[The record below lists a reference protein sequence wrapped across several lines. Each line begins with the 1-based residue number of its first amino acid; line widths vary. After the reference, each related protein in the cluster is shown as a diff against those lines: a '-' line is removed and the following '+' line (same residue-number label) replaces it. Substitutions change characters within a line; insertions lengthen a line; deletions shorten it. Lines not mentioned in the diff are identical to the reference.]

1 MFVRHDSRTA
11 LQDPMGLGRRPN
23 VAILLTCKPQQNLY
37 NTPMRPSTSLFTL
50 SILTLT
56 LLASGCETTD
66 RALTA
71 AGRVARGQ
79 TGQAIIDLASGKDPS
94 QIARRRLDQY
104 ARDPEALIRDL
115 REAKKD
121 FEAILAVLGTN
132 VGKTWGKKEVQL
144 PERKKYVKYTQ
155 NYKSR
160 AIVDFDSGEILVET
174 LDDHDPQR
182 SLKNAVLTT
191 LLTPQDPRSVDLFSD
206 KEIVL
211 TDDKEP
217 YLFGLVL
224 DQQNKPIRTPTD
236 AEPFAAHL
244 LEKKSAT
251 RTADQGGIKKTVHYV
266 AMSMVSNLPIKQAE
280 KYRTLVHQFAQQYN
294 ISPSLVFAVIRT
306 ESNFN
311 PYAVSSAPA
320 YGLMQLVPTSGGREA
335 YRKAKGQ
342 DVAPSRDYLFDPANN
357 VELGTAY
364 LNVLTFN
371 QLESVDHNVS
381 REYCVIAAY
390 NTGPSN
396 VFRTFSRDR
405 TTAVNQINSL
415 QPAGVYD
422 QLRKNLPYEETR
434 HYLEKVT
441 GYRKS
446 FVSSSESSIQ

>member
-1 MFVRHDSRTA
+1 MRLSVPLCWLFVLTSA
-11 LQDPMGLGRRPN
+11 LY
-23 VAILLTCKPQQNLY
+23 T
-37 NTPMRPSTSLFTL
+37 
-50 SILTLT
+50 
-56 LLASGCETTD
+56 SGCETTD

-79 TGQAIIDLASGKDPS
+79 TGRAIIDLASGKDPA
-94 QIARRRLDQY
+94 QIAKKRLDQY
-104 ARDPEALIRDL
+104 ARDPDALLRDV

-121 FEAILAVLGTN
+121 FEAILSVLGVN

-160 AIVDFDSGEILVET
+160 AIVNFDSGEILVET
-174 LDDHDPQR
+174 LDDQDPRR
-182 SLKNAVLTT
+182 SLKNAVITT
-191 LLTPQDPRSVDLFSD
+191 ILTPEDPRAVDLFSD

-211 TDDKEP
+211 TDNKAP
-217 YLFGLVL
+217 YLLGLVL
-224 DQQNKPIRTPTD
+224 DQQNKPMRTPEE
-236 AEPFAAHL
+236 AEPFADYL
-244 LEKKSAT
+244 LEKKSGT
-251 RTADQGGIKKTVHYV
+251 RMIDQDGTKKTAHYV
-266 AMSMVSNLPIKQAE
+266 TMAMVSNLAVKQAD
-280 KYRTLVHQFAQQYN
+280 KYRPLVHQFAQQYD
-294 ISPSLVFAVIRT
+294 ISPSLVFAIIRT

-335 YRKAKGQ
+335 YRRAKGK
-342 DVAPSRDYLFDPANN
+342 DMAPSRDYLFDPANN

-364 LNVLTFN
+364 LNVLMFN
-371 QLESVDHNVS
+371 QLEDVEHNVS

-405 TTAVNQINSL
+405 VAAVNQINGL
-415 QPAGVYD
+415 QPAAVYD
-422 QLRKNLPYEETR
+422 QLHEHLPYQETR

-441 GYRKS
+441 GYRKT
-446 FVSSSESSIQ
+446 FVTSAENSN

>member
-1 MFVRHDSRTA
+1 LSV
-11 LQDPMGLGRRPN
+11 L
-23 VAILLTCKPQQNLY
+23 ILV
-37 NTPMRPSTSLFTL
+37 
-50 SILTLT
+50 

-79 TGQAIIDLASGKDPS
+79 TGQAIIDLAAGKDPA
-94 QIARRRLDQY
+94 QIAKRRLNQY
-104 ARDPEALIRDL
+104 ARDPEAVLRDL
-115 REAKKD
+115 REAKRD
-121 FEAILAVLGTN
+121 FEAILAVLGGN

-144 PERKKYVKYTQ
+144 PEAKKYVKYTQ

-174 LDDHDPQR
+174 LDDQDPQR
-182 SLKNAVLTT
+182 SLKNAVVTT

-211 TDDKEP
+211 TNDKEP
-217 YLFGLVL
+217 YLLGLVL
-224 DQQNKPIRTPTD
+224 DPQNKPIRTPAE
-236 AEPFAAHL
+236 AEPFAVYL
-244 LEKKSAT
+244 MENKSGT
-251 RTADQGGIKKTVHYV
+251 RTVDQDGTKKTVQYV
-266 AMSMVSNLPIKQAE
+266 TMGMVSNLPMKQAE
-280 KYRTLVHQFAQQYN
+280 KYRTLVHRFAEQYN
-294 ISPSLVFAVIRT
+294 ISPSLVLAVIRT

-342 DVAPSRDYLFDPANN
+342 DMAPSRDYLFDPANN

-364 LNVLTFN
+364 LNVLMFN
-371 QLESVDHNVS
+371 QLEAVDHDVS

-415 QPAGVYD
+415 LPAGVYD
-422 QLRKNLPYEETR
+422 QLRKSLPYEETR

-441 GYRKS
+441 GYRKA
-446 FVSSSESSIQ
+446 FISSSESSNQ

>member
-1 MFVRHDSRTA
+1 
-11 LQDPMGLGRRPN
+11 
-23 VAILLTCKPQQNLY
+23 
-37 NTPMRPSTSLFTL
+37 MRPWVSLCTL
-50 SILTLT
+50 LIAPFILTL
-56 LLASGCETTD
+56 SGCETTD
-66 RALTA
+66 NALTA

-79 TGQAIIDLASGKDPS
+79 TGQAIIDLASGKDPA
-94 QIARRRLDQY
+94 QIAKRRLDQY
-104 ARDPEALIRDL
+104 ARDPEALLRDL

-121 FEAILAVLGTN
+121 FEAILAVLGVN

-160 AIVDFDSGEILVET
+160 AIVDFDAGEILVET
-174 LDDHDPQR
+174 LDDQNPQQ
-182 SLKNAVLTT
+182 SLKSAIVTT

-217 YLFGLVL
+217 YLLGLVL
-224 DQQNKPIRTPTD
+224 DQKNKPIRSPED
-236 AEPFAAHL
+236 AEPFAAYL
-244 LEKKSAT
+244 LEKSYAT
-251 RTADQGGIKKTVHYV
+251 RVIDQDGAKKTVHSV
-266 AMSMVSNLPIKQAE
+266 TMDMVSNLPMKQAE

-342 DVAPSRDYLFDPANN
+342 DVIPSRDYLFNPENN
-357 VELGTAY
+357 VELGTAF
-364 LNVLTFN
+364 LNVLMFS
-371 QLESVDHNVS
+371 QLEAVDHNVS

-390 NTGPSN
+390 NTGAGN

-405 TTAVNQINSL
+405 ITAINQINSL

-422 QLRKNLPYEETR
+422 QLRKKLPYEETR
-434 HYLEKVT
+434 NYLEKVT

-446 FVSSSESSIQ
+446 FVNSSESSNQ

>member
-1 MFVRHDSRTA
+1 MS
-11 LQDPMGLGRRPN
+11 RRPCR
-23 VAILLTCKPQQNLY
+23 LRQNLY
-37 NTPMRPSTSLFTL
+37 NASMRSSVSLFTL
-50 SILTLT
+50 TILIFT
-56 LLASGCETTD
+56 LLTSGCETTD

-79 TGQAIIDLASGKDPS
+79 TGQAIIDLAAGKDPA
-94 QIARRRLDQY
+94 QIAKRRLNQY
-104 ARDPEALIRDL
+104 ARDPEAVLRDL
-115 REAKKD
+115 REAKRD
-121 FEAILAVLGTN
+121 FEAILAVLGGN

-144 PERKKYVKYTQ
+144 PEAKKYVKYTQ

-174 LDDHDPQR
+174 LDDQDPQR
-182 SLKNAVLTT
+182 SLKNAVVTT

-211 TDDKEP
+211 TNDKEP
-217 YLFGLVL
+217 YLLGLVL
-224 DQQNKPIRTPTD
+224 DPQNKPIRTPAE
-236 AEPFAAHL
+236 AEPFAAYL
-244 LEKKSAT
+244 MEKKSGT
-251 RTADQGGIKKTVHYV
+251 RTVDQDGTKKTVQYV
-266 AMSMVSNLPIKQAE
+266 TMGMVSNLPMKQAE
-280 KYRTLVHQFAQQYN
+280 KYRTLVHQYAQQYN
-294 ISPSLVFAVIRT
+294 ISPSLVLAVIRT

-342 DVAPSRDYLFDPANN
+342 DMAPSRDYLFDPANN

-364 LNVLTFN
+364 LNVLMFN
-371 QLESVDHNVS
+371 QLEAVDHDVS

-415 QPAGVYD
+415 LPAGVYD
-422 QLRKNLPYEETR
+422 QLRKSLPYEETR

-441 GYRKS
+441 GYRKA
-446 FVSSSESSIQ
+446 FISSSESSNQ

>member
-1 MFVRHDSRTA
+1 
-11 LQDPMGLGRRPN
+11 
-23 VAILLTCKPQQNLY
+23 
-37 NTPMRPSTSLFTL
+37 MRPLVLLSSLV
-50 SILTLT
+50 ILTFA
-56 LLASGCETTD
+56 LLATGCETTD

-79 TGQAIIDLASGKDPS
+79 SGRAIIDLASGKDPAK
-94 QIARRRLDQY
+94 IAKKRLDQY
-104 ARDPEALIRDL
+104 ARDPDALFRDM

-121 FEAILAVLGTN
+121 FEAILAALGVN
-132 VGKTWGKKEVQL
+132 VGKTWGTKEVQL

-160 AIVDFDSGEILVET
+160 AIVNFDSGEILVET
-174 LDDHDPQR
+174 LDDQDPQR
-182 SLKNAVLTT
+182 SLKNAVTT
-191 LLTPQDPRSVDLFSD
+191 TILTPEDPRAVDLFSD

-211 TDDKEP
+211 TDDKPP

-224 DQQNKPIRTPTD
+224 DQQNKPMRTPEE
-236 AEPFAAHL
+236 AEPFAAYL
-244 LEKKSAT
+244 LEKKSGT
-251 RTADQGGIKKTVHYV
+251 RIIDQDGTKKTAHYV
-266 AMSMVSNLPIKQAE
+266 TMAMVSNLAVKQAD
-280 KYRTLVHQFAQQYN
+280 KYRPLVHQFAQQYD
-294 ISPSLVFAVIRT
+294 ISPSLVFAIIRT

-335 YRKAKGQ
+335 YRRAKGK

-364 LNVLTFN
+364 LNVLMFN
-371 QLESVDHNVS
+371 QLEDVEHHVS

-405 TTAVNQINSL
+405 VAAVNQINGL

-422 QLRKNLPYEETR
+422 QLHEHLPYQETR

-441 GYRKS
+441 GYRKA
-446 FVSSSESSIQ
+446 FVSSPESSKQ

>member
-1 MFVRHDSRTA
+1 M
-11 LQDPMGLGRRPN
+11 RPL
-23 VAILLTCKPQQNLY
+23 VLLSSLVILTFALLT
-37 NTPMRPSTSLFTL
+37 T
-50 SILTLT
+50 
-56 LLASGCETTD
+56 GCETAD

-79 TGQAIIDLASGKDPS
+79 SGRAIIDLASGKDPAK
-94 QIARRRLDQY
+94 IAKKRLDQY
-104 ARDPEALIRDL
+104 ARDPDALFRDV

-121 FEAILAVLGTN
+121 FEAILAALGVN
-132 VGKTWGKKEVQL
+132 VGKTWGTKEVQL

-160 AIVDFDSGEILVET
+160 AIVNFDSGEILVET
-174 LDDHDPQR
+174 LDDQDPQR
-182 SLKNAVLTT
+182 SLKNAVITT
-191 LLTPQDPRSVDLFSD
+191 ILTPEDPRAVDLFSD

-211 TDDKEP
+211 TDDKAP
-217 YLFGLVL
+217 YLLGLVL
-224 DQQNKPIRTPTD
+224 DQQNRPMRTPEE
-236 AEPFAAHL
+236 AEPFAAYL
-244 LEKKSAT
+244 LEKKSGT
-251 RTADQGGIKKTVHYV
+251 RMIDQDGTKKTAHFVTM
-266 AMSMVSNLPIKQAE
+266 AMVSNLAVKQAD
-280 KYRTLVHQFAQQYN
+280 KYRPLVHQFAQQYD
-294 ISPSLVFAVIRT
+294 ISPSLVFAIIRT

-335 YRKAKGQ
+335 YRRAKGK

-364 LNVLTFN
+364 LNVLMFN
-371 QLESVDHNVS
+371 QLEDVEHNVS

-405 TTAVNQINSL
+405 VAAVNQINGL
-415 QPAGVYD
+415 QPAAVYD
-422 QLRKNLPYEETR
+422 QLHEHLPYQETR

-441 GYRKS
+441 GYRKA
-446 FVSSSESSIQ
+446 FVTSAENSN

>member
-1 MFVRHDSRTA
+1 M
-11 LQDPMGLGRRPN
+11 RPL
-23 VAILLTCKPQQNLY
+23 VLLSSLVILTFTLLT
-37 NTPMRPSTSLFTL
+37 T
-50 SILTLT
+50 
-56 LLASGCETTD
+56 GCETTD

-79 TGQAIIDLASGKDPS
+79 SGRAIIDLASGKDPAK
-94 QIARRRLDQY
+94 IAKKRLDQY
-104 ARDPEALIRDL
+104 ARDPDALFRDV

-121 FEAILAVLGTN
+121 FEAILAALGVN
-132 VGKTWGKKEVQL
+132 VGKTWGTKEIQL

-160 AIVDFDSGEILVET
+160 AIVNFDSGEILVET
-174 LDDHDPQR
+174 LDDQDPQR
-182 SLKNAVLTT
+182 SLRNAVTT
-191 LLTPQDPRSVDLFSD
+191 TILTPEDPRAVDLFSD

-211 TDDKEP
+211 TDDKPP
-217 YLFGLVL
+217 YLYGLVL
-224 DQQNKPIRTPTD
+224 DQQNRPMRTPEE
-236 AEPFAAHL
+236 AEPFAAYL
-244 LEKKSAT
+244 LEKKSGT
-251 RTADQGGIKKTVHYV
+251 RIIDQDGNKKTAHYV
-266 AMSMVSNLPIKQAE
+266 TMAMVSNLAVKQAD
-280 KYRTLVHQFAQQYN
+280 KYRPLVHQFAQQYD
-294 ISPSLVFAVIRT
+294 ISPSLVFAIIRT

-335 YRKAKGQ
+335 FRRAKGK

-364 LNVLTFN
+364 LNVLMFN
-371 QLESVDHNVS
+371 QLEDVEHNVS

-405 TTAVNQINSL
+405 VAAVNQINGL

-422 QLRKNLPYEETR
+422 QLHEHLPYQETR

-441 GYRKS
+441 GYRKA
-446 FVSSSESSIQ
+446 FVSSSESSN

>member
-1 MFVRHDSRTA
+1 
-11 LQDPMGLGRRPN
+11 
-23 VAILLTCKPQQNLY
+23 
-37 NTPMRPSTSLFTL
+37 MRSIASLSTL
-50 SILTLT
+50 SILILV

-71 AGRVARGQ
+71 AGRVARSQ
-79 TGQAIIDLASGKDPS
+79 TGQAIIDLAAGKDPA
-94 QIARRRLDQY
+94 QIAKRRLNQY
-104 ARDPEALIRDL
+104 ARNPEAVLKDL
-115 REAKKD
+115 REAKRD
-121 FEAILAVLGTN
+121 FEAILAVLGLN
-132 VGKTWGKKEVQL
+132 VGKNWGKKEVQL
-144 PERKKYVKYTQ
+144 PEAKKYVKYTQ

-174 LDDHDPQR
+174 LDDQDPQR
-182 SLKNAVLTT
+182 SLKNAVVTT

-211 TDDKEP
+211 TNDKEP
-217 YLFGLVL
+217 YLIGLVL
-224 DQQNKPIRTPTD
+224 DQHNKPIRTPAE
-236 AEPFAAHL
+236 AEPFAAYL
-244 LEKKSAT
+244 MEKKSGT
-251 RTADQGGIKKTVHYV
+251 RTVDQDGTQKTVQYV
-266 AMSMVSNLPIKQAE
+266 SMGMVPNLPIKQAE

-294 ISPSLVFAVIRT
+294 ISPSLVLAVIRT

-364 LNVLTFN
+364 LNVLMFN
-371 QLESVDHNVS
+371 QLEAVDHNVS

-405 TTAVNQINSL
+405 TAAVNQINSL

-422 QLRKNLPYEETR
+422 QLRKSLPYEETR

-441 GYRKS
+441 GYRKA
-446 FVSSSESSIQ
+446 FISSSESANQ

>member
-1 MFVRHDSRTA
+1 MVTFA
-11 LQDPMGLGRRPN
+11 
-23 VAILLTCKPQQNLY
+23 
-37 NTPMRPSTSLFTL
+37 FT
-50 SILTLT
+50 
-56 LLASGCETTD
+56 ASGCETTD

-79 TGQAIIDLASGKDPS
+79 TGQAIIDLAAGKDPA
-94 QIARRRLDQY
+94 QIAKRRLDQY
-104 ARDPEALIRDL
+104 ARDPEALLRDL

-121 FEAILAVLGTN
+121 FEAILAVLGVN

-174 LDDHDPQR
+174 LDDQDSRR
-182 SLKNAVLTT
+182 SLKNAVVTT

-224 DQQNKPIRTPTD
+224 DQKNRPIRSPEE
-236 AEPFAAHL
+236 AEPFAAYM
-244 LEKKSAT
+244 LEKTYAT
-251 RTADQGGIKKTVHYV
+251 RVVDQEGTKKTVHFV
-266 AMSMVSNLPIKQAE
+266 TMDMVSNLPMKQAE
-280 KYRTLVHQFAQQYN
+280 KYRTLVHRFAERYN

-342 DVAPSRDYLFDPANN
+342 DVAPSRDYLFDPTNN

-364 LNVLTFN
+364 LNVLMFN
-371 QLESVDHNVS
+371 QLETVDHDVS

-405 TTAVNQINSL
+405 ATAVNQINSL

-422 QLRKNLPYEETR
+422 QLRKKLPYEETR
-434 HYLEKVT
+434 NYLEKVT
-441 GYRKS
+441 GYRKA
-446 FVSSSESSIQ
+446 FVNSSESSSQ

>member
-1 MFVRHDSRTA
+1 
-11 LQDPMGLGRRPN
+11 
-23 VAILLTCKPQQNLY
+23 
-37 NTPMRPSTSLFTL
+37 MRPSALLPSLVM
-50 SILTLT
+50 LTFA
-56 LLASGCETTD
+56 LLASGCESTD

-79 TGQAIIDLASGKDPS
+79 TGKAIIDLAAGKDPA
-94 QIARRRLDQY
+94 QIAKKRLDQY
-104 ARDPEALIRDL
+104 ARDPDALLRDL

-121 FEAILAVLGTN
+121 FETILAALGVN

-174 LDDHDPQR
+174 LDDQDPR
-182 SLKNAVLTT
+182 KSLKNAVITT

-224 DQQNKPIRTPTD
+224 DQQNKPVRSPED
-236 AEPFAAHL
+236 AEPFAAYL
-244 LEKKSAT
+244 LEKEYAT
-251 RTADQGGIKKTVHYV
+251 RVVDQDGTNKTVHYV
-266 AMSMVSNLPIKQAE
+266 TIAMVSNLPMKQAD
-280 KYRTLVHQFAQQYN
+280 KYRSLVLRFAEQYR

-342 DVAPSRDYLFDPANN
+342 DVAPSRDYLFNPANN

-364 LNVLTFN
+364 LNVLMFN
-371 QLESVDHNVS
+371 QLEAVDHDVS

-422 QLRKNLPYEETR
+422 QLRKSLPYQETR
-434 HYLEKVT
+434 QYLEKVT
-441 GYRKS
+441 GYRKA
-446 FVSSSESSIQ
+446 FVNSSDSSN

>member
-1 MFVRHDSRTA
+1 MHSSA
-11 LQDPMGLGRRPN
+11 PLCW
-23 VAILLTCKPQQNLY
+23 LL
-37 NTPMRPSTSLFTL
+37 
-50 SILTLT
+50 ILTFAVI
-56 LLASGCETTD
+56 ASGCETAD

-79 TGQAIIDLASGKDPS
+79 TGRAIIDLAAGKDPG
-94 QIARRRLDQY
+94 QIAKRRLDQY
-104 ARDPEALIRDL
+104 ARDPDALFRDL

-121 FEAILAVLGTN
+121 FEAILAALGVN

-160 AIVDFDSGEILVET
+160 AIVNFDSGEIVVET
-174 LDDHDPQR
+174 LDDQDPQR
-182 SLKNAVLTT
+182 SLKNAVITT
-191 LLTPQDPRSVDLFSD
+191 ILTPEDPRAVDLFSD

-217 YLFGLVL
+217 YLLGLVL
-224 DQQNKPIRTPTD
+224 DQQNRPMRTPEET
-236 AEPFAAHL
+236 EPFAAYL
-244 LEKKSAT
+244 LEKKYTT
-251 RTADQGGIKKTVHYV
+251 RVIDQDGTKKTAHYV
-266 AMSMVSNLPIKQAE
+266 TIAMVSNLSVKQAE
-280 KYRTLVHQFAQQYN
+280 KYRPLVHQFARQYD
-294 ISPSLVFAVIRT
+294 ISPSLVFAIIRT

-320 YGLMQLVPTSGGREA
+320 YGLMQLVPTTGGREA
-335 YRKAKGQ
+335 YRRAKGK

-371 QLESVDHNVS
+371 QLEEVEHNVS

-405 TTAVNQINSL
+405 VAAVNQINGL
-415 QPAGVYD
+415 QPAAVYD
-422 QLRKNLPYEETR
+422 QLHEHLPYQETR

-441 GYRKS
+441 GYRKA
-446 FVSSSESSIQ
+446 FVTSSENSN

>member
-1 MFVRHDSRTA
+1 M
-11 LQDPMGLGRRPN
+11 RPLLLLSSL
-23 VAILLTCKPQQNLY
+23 VILTFALLT
-37 NTPMRPSTSLFTL
+37 T
-50 SILTLT
+50 
-56 LLASGCETTD
+56 GCETTD

-79 TGQAIIDLASGKDPS
+79 TGRAIIDLASGKDPAK
-94 QIARRRLDQY
+94 IAKKRLDQY
-104 ARDPEALIRDL
+104 ARDPDALFRDM

-121 FEAILAVLGTN
+121 FEAILAALGVN
-132 VGKTWGKKEVQL
+132 VGKTWGTKEVQL

-160 AIVDFDSGEILVET
+160 AIVNFDSGEILVET
-174 LDDHDPQR
+174 LDDQDPQR
-182 SLKNAVLTT
+182 SLKNAVTT
-191 LLTPQDPRSVDLFSD
+191 TILTPEDPRAVDLFSD

-211 TDDKEP
+211 TDDKPP

-224 DQQNKPIRTPTD
+224 DQQNKPMRTPEE
-236 AEPFAAHL
+236 AEPFAAYL
-244 LEKKSAT
+244 LEKKSGT
-251 RTADQGGIKKTVHYV
+251 RIIDQDGTKKTAHYV
-266 AMSMVSNLPIKQAE
+266 TMAMVSNLAVKQAD
-280 KYRTLVHQFAQQYN
+280 KYRPLVHQFAQQYD
-294 ISPSLVFAVIRT
+294 ISPSLVFAIIRT

-335 YRKAKGQ
+335 YRRAKGK

-364 LNVLTFN
+364 LNVLMFN
-371 QLESVDHNVS
+371 QLEDVERDLS

-405 TTAVNQINSL
+405 VAAVNQINGL
-415 QPAGVYD
+415 QPAGV
-422 QLRKNLPYEETR
+422 
-434 HYLEKVT
+434 
-441 GYRKS
+441 
-446 FVSSSESSIQ
+446 

>member
-1 MFVRHDSRTA
+1 M
-11 LQDPMGLGRRPN
+11 RPL
-23 VAILLTCKPQQNLY
+23 VLLSLLVILTFALLT
-37 NTPMRPSTSLFTL
+37 T
-50 SILTLT
+50 
-56 LLASGCETTD
+56 GCETTD

-71 AGRVARGQ
+71 AGRLARGQ
-79 TGQAIIDLASGKDPS
+79 SGQAIIDLASGKDPAK
-94 QIARRRLDQY
+94 IAKKRLDQY
-104 ARDPEALIRDL
+104 ARDPDALFRDM

-121 FEAILAVLGTN
+121 FEAILAALGVN
-132 VGKTWGKKEVQL
+132 VGKTWGTKEVQL

-160 AIVDFDSGEILVET
+160 AIVNFDSGEILVET
-174 LDDHDPQR
+174 LDDQDPQR
-182 SLKNAVLTT
+182 SLKNAVTT
-191 LLTPQDPRSVDLFSD
+191 TILTPEDPRAVDLFSD

-211 TDDKEP
+211 TDDKPP

-224 DQQNKPIRTPTD
+224 DQQNKPMRTPED
-236 AEPFAAHL
+236 VEPFAAYL
-244 LEKKSAT
+244 LERKSGT
-251 RTADQGGIKKTVHYV
+251 RMIDQDGTKKTAHYV
-266 AMSMVSNLPIKQAE
+266 TMAMVSNLAVKQAD
-280 KYRTLVHQFAQQYN
+280 KYRPLVHQFAQQYD
-294 ISPSLVFAVIRT
+294 ISPSLIFAIIRT

-335 YRKAKGQ
+335 YRRAKGK

-364 LNVLTFN
+364 LNVLMFN
-371 QLESVDHNVS
+371 QLEDVEHNVS

-405 TTAVNQINSL
+405 VAAVNQINGL

-422 QLRKNLPYEETR
+422 QLHEHLPYQETR

-441 GYRKS
+441 GYRKA
-446 FVSSSESSIQ
+446 FVSSSENSN